1 MRIIKIYL
9 TTMTLLFA
17 LKGIILFPAN
27 IHNAINKFLTFQLI
41 FPFSTLIFVNFIIFT
56 LSKHKHLRILS
67 PDTCVLI

>member
-1 MRIIKIYL
+1 
-9 TTMTLLFA
+9 MTLLFA

-41 FPFSTLIFVNFIIFT
+41 FSFTTLIFVNFIIFT
-56 LSKHKHLRILS
+56 LSKHKYLRILS